1 MVYLRKNKFPKVDD
15 LVIARITHIDQYG
28 IRVELPEYNDIN
40 GYITYNEVSR
50 KKKKDINKIIS
61 IGKEVLMIVINYNEE
76 KGHMDLS
83 KRTIDETE
91 EKLFFESYR
100 IYMDLYNRFR
110 YLYIKLNNY
119 ENIDIINQDTVN
131 QDKFYNYLCAT
142 LFEIQDE
149 YDNNTISQLL
159 YDSERNE
166 SVFEHIDYDKIQ
178 WTQEQFKT
186 IMDNYITLKT
196 VKTKA
201 SENIQ
206 IRLLSYDIDG
216 NNDIKYALN
225 FVEFPS
231 FSEISKEFEIQI
243 NYISASTYL
252 ILINQKDYGDCD
264 LENIKN
270 ILINDIKKRTDER
283 KIMFDYKK

>member
-131 QDKFYNYLCAT
+131 QDKFYDYLCAT

-159 YDSERNE
+159 YDSERND

-178 WTQEQFKT
+178 WTKEQFKT

-206 IRLLSYDIDG
+206 IRLLSYSIDG

-225 FVEFPS
+225 FAEFPS

-264 LENIKN
+264 LENIKK
-270 ILINDIKKRTDER
+270 ILINNIKKRTDER